1 MKRVAIIGSVGVPAA
16 YGGFET
22 MVENIIGDNAS
33 DSLSYTVFC
42 SSKDLPSGASS
53 YKGAELRYVPLRAN
67 GVQSIPYDIWSMLKV
82 VRGYDVVLVL
92 GVSGCSF
99 LPVFKLLS
107 RSKLIV
113 NIDGMEWRRAKWNS
127 FAKWFLKFSESVAV
141 GYADVVIA
149 DNQGI
154 VDYVAGEYDRGAEL
168 IAYGGDHVV
177 CDVAEE
183 ERDAVLS
190 KYGVE
195 VGDYAISICRIEPEN
210 NCATI
215 LEAVALSGMKMM
227 IFIGNWER
235 SEYGRELKTKYAEFE
250 NIKIVDAIYDLRET
264 YILRHNSSL
273 YLHGHS
279 AGGTNPSLVEAMHCG
294 CNVVAFDVVY
304 NRETTENQSVYF
316 SDVDSLVEAI
326 ESKSAIETS
335 VKMLEIAQRRYCW
348 RQIAQQYESLY

>member
-42 SSKDLPSGASS
+42 SSKDLPNGATS
-53 YKGAELRYVPLRAN
+53 YKGAKLRYVPLRAN
-67 GVQSIPYDIWSMLKV
+67 GVQSIVYDIWSMLKV
-82 VRGYDVVLVL
+82 LSGYDVVLVL

-107 RSKLIV
+107 RSRVVV
-113 NIDGMEWRRAKWNS
+113 NIDGMEWRRAKWNG

-154 VDYVAGEYDRGAEL
+154 VDYVADEYDCKAEL

-177 CDVAEE
+177 CDVAES
-183 ERDAVLS
+183 ERDALLS

-195 VGDYAISICRIEPEN
+195 AGNYAISICRIEPEN

-215 LEAVALSGMKMM
+215 LEAVAQSGMKM

-235 SEYGRELKTKYAEFE
+235 SEYGRELKSKYSKFE
-250 NIKIVDAIYDLRET
+250 NINIVDALYDLRET
-264 YILRHNSSL
+264 YILRHNSGL

-294 CNVVAFDVVY
+294 CNMVAFDVVY
-304 NRETTENQSVYF
+304 NRETTENQAVYF
-316 SDVDSLVEAI
+316 SDVDSLVEVLDG
-326 ESKSAIETS
+326 KSASETS
-335 VKMLEIAQRRYCW
+335 AKMVEIAQRRYCW